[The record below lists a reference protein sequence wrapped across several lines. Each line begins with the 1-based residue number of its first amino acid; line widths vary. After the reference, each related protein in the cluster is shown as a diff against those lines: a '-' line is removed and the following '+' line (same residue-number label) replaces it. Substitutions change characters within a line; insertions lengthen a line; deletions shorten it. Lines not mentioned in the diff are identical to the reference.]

1 MVKFSYLDPLSH
13 IIPLWVILCI
23 MNIFLLR
30 AFIAPCSYI
39 KWNQWTYPNS
49 QQGVMKNVQLYFGY
63 IYKYCTDYMFV
74 IEV

>member
-1 MVKFSYLDPLSH
+1 
-13 IIPLWVILCI
+13 